1 MIPITTLL
9 ETQYVEI
16 IENREGNQSYSTLLL
31 VSYNTSHVLKMSTP

>member
-16 IENREGNQSYSTLLL
+16 IENRDGNQAYSTLLL
-31 VSYNTSHVLKMSTP
+31 VS